1 MNVRGPWL
9 ALVVALFALPLFV
22 GLGRTD
28 VGHDE
33 AIYTFS
39 VDRILEIGDWLV
51 PKSSP
56 HEDEAFL
63 EKPPLKFW
71 IVAAPIRAGLLPRS
85 EFGTRFWDALFGAVA
100 FVYVFMIGARLA
112 GPPAGVVALLIL
124 FVHWPLLFEHGLR
137 SNNMEAPLFLSYCG
151 GIFHALCWAS
161 AADSRRIRRHA
172 IATAL
177 FFVLGFMTKFVAAA
191 FLPMVIGLVFLIFPE
206 TRARLLREWRSWT
219 AAAAIAVVLIA
230 PWFVFATVRFGTY
243 FWHVILAEHV
253 VTRFRTYLNP
263 AHVQPWSY
271 YFTEMFARFGDS
283 GSQWLVVAGLA
294 TLVVQTIR
302 RRWLDGAMIVAW
314 FAVPLLLISVGT
326 SKLYHYAYPFLPPVA
341 LAAGYLAA
349 LVIAVAPAPLTRVL
363 QWVHDSA
370 IARMPSLGRACSRPA
385 VRATLL
391 AVALAAAV
399 VAAISLIYGPIR
411 LSLDNLNVFK
421 SSGVVRPAIV
431 VIVCGFLAGAGK
443 RASRVV
449 VALLVAS
456 VMPLQAYREQF
467 PRLLIDEHPMRSATQ
482 CLARVEATA
491 PSSERGLY
499 LDLPGQYIS
508 HPLYYYF
515 RRIGPWERTEA
526 GDLAAIAHHLDDP
539 AAWKPMLLWDSTY
552 QAFVNGRA
560 AAQGGRP
567 PSLPI
572 VALPDVVLLLPGP
585 FATCAPTIK
594 TDGSR

>member
-1 MNVRGPWL
+1 MTVRGPWL
-9 ALVVALFALPLFV
+9 ALVVALFSLPLFV

-33 AIYTFS
+33 AIYTFA
-39 VDRILEIGDWLV
+39 VDRMLEIGDWLV

-71 IVAAPIRAGLLPRS
+71 IVAAPIRVGLLAHD

-100 FVYVFMIGARLA
+100 FVYIFVIGVRLA
-112 GPPAGVVALLIL
+112 GPVAGIVALLIL

-151 GIFHALCWAS
+151 GIFHVLRWAS
-161 AADSRRIRRHA
+161 APDPRGIRRHA

-191 FLPMVIGLVFLIFPE
+191 FLPIVIGLVFVIVPE
-206 TRARLLREWRSWT
+206 TRARLLRDWRSWT
-219 AAAAIAVVLIA
+219 AAGALAAALIA
-230 PWFVFATVRFGTY
+230 PWFIFATVRFGSY

-263 AHVQPWSY
+263 AHVQPWSF
-271 YFTEMFARFGDS
+271 YFTEMFARFTDS
-283 GSQWLVVAGLA
+283 GSQWLVAAGLA

-302 RRWLDGAMIVAW
+302 RRWLDGALVVAW
-314 FAVPLLLISVGT
+314 FAVPLVLISFGT
-326 SKLYHYAYPFLPPVA
+326 SKLYHYAYPFLPPLA

-349 LVIAVAPAPLTRVL
+349 LVIAVAPAPLTRIL
-363 QWVHDSA
+363 QWVHDA
-370 IARMPSLGRACSRPA
+370 LVARLPSMGRACGRPA

-391 AVALAAAV
+391 VVAIAAAL
-399 VAAISLIYGPIR
+399 VAAVSLLYGPIR
-411 LSLDNLNVFK
+411 LSVNELSLFK
-421 SSGVVRPAIV
+421 SSGVVRPGIV
-431 VIVCGFLAGAGK
+431 VLVCGFLAGVGK
-443 RASRVV
+443 RASRAV

-456 VMPLQAYREQF
+456 VMPLQAYRDQL
-467 PRLLIDEHPMRSATQ
+467 PRLLIDEHPMRTATQ
-482 CLARVEATA
+482 CLARVEADVPA
-491 PSSERGLY
+491 ASRGLY

-515 RRIGPWERTEA
+515 RRIGPWNHTEA
-526 GDLAAIAHHLDDP
+526 GDLAAIGHHFDDP
-539 AAWKPMLLWDSTY
+539 AAWKPMLLWDATY
-552 QAFVNGRA
+552 QAFVNQRA

-567 PSLPI
+567 PLLPI

-585 FATCAPTIK
+585 FTACAPTLK

>member
-1 MNVRGPWL
+1 MTVRGPWL
-9 ALVVALFALPLFV
+9 ALVVALFSLPLFV

-71 IVAAPIRAGLLPRS
+71 IVAAPIRLGLLPHN
-85 EFGTRFWDALFGAVA
+85 EFSTRFWDALFGAIA
-100 FVYVFMIGARLA
+100 FVYVFAIGVRLA
-112 GPPAGVVALLIL
+112 GPVAGAVALLIL

-151 GIFHALCWAS
+151 GIFHALQWA
-161 AADSRRIRRHA
+161 AASDSRGVRRHA
-172 IATAL
+172 LATAL

-191 FLPMVIGLVFLIFPE
+191 FLPIVLGLAFLAFPE
-206 TRARLLREWRSWT
+206 PRTRLVREWRSWT
-219 AAAAIAVVLIA
+219 FAGAIALLLIA
-230 PWFVFATVRFGTY
+230 PWFIFATVRFGSY

-271 YFTEMFARFGDS
+271 YFTEMIARFTDS
-283 GSQWLVVAGLA
+283 GSQWLVGAGLA
-294 TLVVQTIR
+294 ALVVQTVR
-302 RRWLDGAMIVAW
+302 RRWLDGAVVLLW
-314 FAVPLLLISVGT
+314 FAVPVMLISMGT
-326 SKLYHYAYPFLPPVA
+326 SKLYHYAYPFLPPLA

-349 LVIAVAPAPLTRVL
+349 LAVAVVPAPLTRAL
-363 QWVHDSA
+363 QRLHDVFVG
-370 IARMPSLGRACSRPA
+370 RLPSIGRAASRPP
-385 VRATLL
+385 VRAALL
-391 AVALAAAV
+391 VVAIVAALVAAV
-399 VAAISLIYGPIR
+399 SLAYGPIR
-411 LSLDNLNVFK
+411 LSVDEMNLFK
-421 SSGVVRPAIV
+421 SSGVVRPGIV
-431 VIVCGFLAGAGK
+431 VLLCGFLAGAGK
-443 RASRVV
+443 RASRVA
-449 VALLVAS
+449 VALIVAS
-456 VMPLQAYREQF
+456 TLPLQAYRDQL
-467 PRLLIDEHPMRSATQ
+467 PRLLIDEHPMRTATQ
-482 CLARVEATA
+482 CLARIEAEVPPPA
-491 PSSERGLY
+491 RGLY

-515 RRIGPWERTEA
+515 RRIGPWNRTEA
-526 GDLAAIAHHLDDP
+526 GDLAAIGHHFDDP
-539 AAWKPMLLWDSTY
+539 ADLKPMLLWDSTY
-552 QAFVNGRA
+552 QAFVNQRA

-567 PSLPI
+567 PALPI

-585 FATCAPTIK
+585 FAACAPTLK
-594 TDGSR
+594 VDGSR

>member
-9 ALVVALFALPLFV
+9 ALVVALFCLPLFV

-71 IVAAPIRAGLLPRS
+71 IVAAPIRVGLLPHN
-85 EFGTRFWDALFGAVA
+85 EFGTRFWDALFGAIA
-100 FVYVFMIGARLA
+100 FVYVFAIGVRLA
-112 GPPAGVVALLIL
+112 GPVAGSVALLLL

-151 GIFHALCWAS
+151 GMFHALQWAS
-161 AADSRRIRRHA
+161 ASDARGIRRHA
-172 IATAL
+172 VATAL
-177 FFVLGFMTKFVAAA
+177 FFALGFLTKFVAAA
-191 FLPMVIGLVFLIFPE
+191 FLPIAIGLTFLGFSD
-206 TRARLLREWRSWT
+206 TRARLFREWRSWT
-219 AAAAIAVVLIA
+219 AAGALALVVIA
-230 PWFVFATVRFGTY
+230 PWFIFATVRFGMY

-271 YFTEMFARFGDS
+271 YFTEMFARFSDS
-283 GSQWLVVAGLA
+283 GSQWLVAAGLA

-302 RRWLDGAMIVAW
+302 RRWVDGALVVMW
-314 FAVPLLLISVGT
+314 FAVPLVLISMGT
-326 SKLYHYAYPFLPPVA
+326 SKLYHYAYPFLPPLA

-349 LVIAVAPAPLTRVL
+349 LVVAVLPAPLTRVL
-363 QWVHDSA
+363 QWMHDRLIVSVPA
-370 IARMPSLGRACSRPA
+370 IGRACGRPA

-391 AVALAAAV
+391 VVAMAAAL
-399 VAAISLIYGPIR
+399 VAAVSLAYGPIR
-411 LSLDNLNVFK
+411 LSIDQLNVFK
-421 SSGVVRPAIV
+421 SSGVVRPGIV
-431 VIVCGFLAGAGK
+431 VLVCGFLAGAGK

-449 VALLVAS
+449 VLLLVAS
-456 VMPLQAYREQF
+456 VLPLQAYRDQF
-467 PRLLIDEHPMRSATQ
+467 PRLLLDAHPMRTATE
-482 CLARVEATA
+482 CLARVEAEV
-491 PSSERGLY
+491 PVSSRGLY

-526 GDLAAIAHHLDDP
+526 GDLAAIGHHLDDP

-585 FATCAPTIK
+585 FAACAPTLQA
-594 TDGSR
+594 DGSR